1 MLLLIYEKRKVMYQE
16 QRLQKILELLDRQ
29 GQLSSKEAIDLLAV
43 SRDTIRR
50 DFALLTDR
58 KQVLRT
64 HGGILPLQKS
74 QTILSFEERLN
85 NLMKEKNEIAQ
96 KAYQLIVEGQLYFF
110 DVSTSVLKLAQLIDR
125 DITVYSHSLDN
136 ALVLAQHETVDF
148 HLLGGQFHRK
158 NRFYYALNEAELLK
172 DIHFDVAIVGA
183 AGLKGGQVSFEDE
196 ADTYLK
202 KLVLKNAKVKVLL
215 AEADKFAKHSNYVLA
230 SINDFDYFITDKK
243 PSKKI
248 RANLSDKVEI
258 IF

>member
-50 DFALLTDR
+50 DFALLTER

-110 DVSTSVLKLAQLIDR
+110 DVSTSVSQ
-125 DITVYSHSLDN
+125 
-136 ALVLAQHETVDF
+136 
-148 HLLGGQFHRK
+148 
-158 NRFYYALNEAELLK
+158 
-172 DIHFDVAIVGA
+172 
-183 AGLKGGQVSFEDE
+183 AGS
-196 ADTYLK
+196 AY
-202 KLVLKNAKVKVLL
+202 
-215 AEADKFAKHSNYVLA
+215 
-230 SINDFDYFITDKK
+230 
-243 PSKKI
+243 
-248 RANLSDKVEI
+248 
-258 IF
+258 